1 MTLTNAVILQ
11 AGEKLS
17 DESVVARSGS
27 WVVTALHFV
36 YEIWR
41 YTKHDDID
49 GTSMVGGPSEIA
61 EKIRIA
67 ENNGLKEVSLLPP
80 LPHIREMAKDFA
92 EKVIPL
98 C

>member
-1 MTLTNAVILQ
+1 M
-11 AGEKLS
+11 
-17 DESVVARSGS
+17 
-27 WVVTALHFV
+27 
-36 YEIWR
+36 
-41 YTKHDDID
+41 ID
-49 GTSMVGGPSEIA
+49 GTSIIGGPREIA

-80 LPHIREMAKDFA
+80 LPHIRDVAKDFA

>member
-1 MTLTNAVILQ
+1 M
-11 AGEKLS
+11 
-17 DESVVARSGS
+17 
-27 WVVTALHFV
+27 TALHFV

-49 GTSMVGGPSEIA
+49 STSMVGGPSEIA

-67 ENNGLKEVSLLPP
+67 KNNGRKEVSLLPP
-80 LPHIREMAKDFA
+80 LKHIREVAKDFA
-92 EKVIPL
+92 EKVMPR